1 MSGGW
6 GGGDLAWGQAEPSS
20 HCAHLVSLRL
30 DEALKLRREKVRRR
44 DERLKQRRQLSL
56 DHLTPLILHLTKVS
70 LKLSHPREA
79 PVKLLVDAHPRRI
92 DLLRSESE
100 VRVSRGHVGAWGGD
114 DVDIVCVRTSIS
126 I

>member
-1 MSGGW
+1 MAVGGEGIW
-6 GGGDLAWGQAEPSS
+6 PGVKQPSS
-20 HCAHLVSLRL
+20 YCAHLVSLRL

-56 DHLTPLILHLTKVS
+56 DHLTPLILHLTKVG

-100 VRVSRGHVGAWGGD
+100 ARVSGGHVGAWGGD
-114 DVDIVCVRTSIS
+114 DVDSVCVRTSIS